1 MQADSLPSEPPGR
14 PPKNGNEPEK
24 RELFKYFVK
33 YYIYCCCRLVA
44 KSKVSNSF
52 AIPWTVACQIPLSM
66 EFSRQEYWSGLPF
79 PPPEDLL
86 DPGIKPSSLI
96 SPALGRRVLP
106 RSPLGLWGYTKSSVV
121 KWCRTL
127 CHPAGCSLPARFS
140 GKNRVIC
147 HFLLQDLKPHFI
159 PKNDIKKPSFLGCSK
174 LVGFSKQG

>member
-1 MQADSLPSEPPGR
+1 MKSCPTLRPIDCSLP
-14 PPKNGNEPEK
+14 
-24 RELFKYFVK
+24 
-33 YYIYCCCRLVA
+33 
-44 KSKVSNSF
+44 VSS
-52 AIPWTVACQIPLSM
+52 V
-66 EFSRQEYWSGLPF
+66 EFPRQEYWSGLPF